1 MPSDTPRRLRRPPLG
16 GGPNPPEVLVNAG
29 LIPDLTPVEVVGGEV
44 AGGTSHP
51 GAGRGSAIAGQ
62 YDDLASPAK
71 PQKPAGEHTVFEVK
85 KGNPY

>member
-29 LIPDLTPVEVVGGEV
+29 LIPDLTPVEVVGGEI
-44 AGGTSHP
+44 AGSSHP
-51 GAGRGSAIAGQ
+51 GAGRASAISGN
-62 YDDLASPAK
+62 YRDDASQPK
-71 PQKPAGEHTVFEVK
+71 PNKPSGEHTVFELK